1 GAWRRPPYLSSPQ
14 EPIILRHPPSPV
26 RGSMVT
32 AAAWGARLA
41 AHKDPDLKRSVW
53 QLANAALLFAG
64 AWALM
69 YASLGVGYW
78 LTLLL
83 AVPAAFLLVRL
94 FIILHARGP
103 GAFFRSPRVAGV
115 VGSMLGVLPLTPY
128 HYWKNTHA
136 LHHARRRT
144 LEH

>member
-1 GAWRRPPYLSSPQ
+1 L
-14 EPIILRHPPSPV
+14 HPPSPV

-83 AVPAAFLLVRL
+83 ALPAAFLLVRL
-94 FIILHARGP
+94 
-103 GAFFRSPRVAGV
+103 
-115 VGSMLGVLPLTPY
+115 VLLRP
-128 HYWKNTHA
+128 
-136 LHHARRRT
+136 ARRPCSASARCST
-144 LEH
+144 SLCGTVSRPSCHAPGRASGAAFSGPTSGSPGSWS